1 MSRHRARARDYI
13 ESMLK
18 CSGKIAQFSAD
29 RTRESFLSDALVQD
43 ATVRNLE
50 ILGEASRQLLDVL
63 PDAASRFPQLDFRTM
78 YALRNRLIHG
88 YLTVNMEI
96 VWDVIQ
102 NEIPVLRPVLEQIL
116 ANWPSDLT

>member
-1 MSRHRARARDYI
+1 MNRHRARARDYI

-18 CSGKIAQFSAD
+18 CCNKIAQFNIG
-29 RTRESFLSDALVQD
+29 RTRESFLSDELAQD

-50 ILGEASRQLLDVL
+50 VLGEASRQLLDVL
-63 PDAASRFPQLDFRTM
+63 PEAGSRFPQLEFRTM

-96 VWDVIQ
+96 VWDVVQ
-102 NEIPVLRPVLEQIL
+102 NEIPVLRPLLEQIL
-116 ANWPSDLT
+116 ADWPSDLT